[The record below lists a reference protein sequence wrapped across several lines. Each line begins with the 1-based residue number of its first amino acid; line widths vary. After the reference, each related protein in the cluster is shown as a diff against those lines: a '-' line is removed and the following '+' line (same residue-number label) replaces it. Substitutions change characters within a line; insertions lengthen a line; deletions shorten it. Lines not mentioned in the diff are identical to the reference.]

1 MAKSIIITLEQEKVT
16 KNTVKFAEKPEN
28 EFLPEKLGTL
38 YVPKATLAE
47 IKYTGGSISVEIST
61 DTKTG
66 VVLIAEKATKN
77 TVKFNEESVSEFVPE
92 KIGSVYIPKITL
104 GELGW
109 KPEQKISV
117 RIALAK

>member
-1 MAKSIIITLEQEKVT
+1 MAKSIIVNLEYEKAT

-28 EFLPEKLGTL
+28 EFVPEKLGTL

-47 IKYTGGSISVEIST
+47 IGYKGGNITAEIST
-61 DTKTG
+61 DAKTG
-66 VVLIAEKATKN
+66 VVLTAEKPTKN

-92 KIGSVYIPKITL
+92 KIGSVYVPKVTL
-104 GELGW
+104 AEIGW

-117 RIALAK
+117 RIAIAK